1 MLKKLFTKGIDH
13 IRLQM
18 RKIIFF
24 VSDLAFKSVILE
36 LPRLFRRPIS
46 AENHDLVIVQPKKIR
61 LANYAPN
68 DLKFFLEAL

>member
-24 VSDLAFKSVILE
+24 VSDLAFKGVILE
-36 LPRLFRRPIS
+36 LPRLFRRPMS
-46 AENHDLVIVQPKKIR
+46 AENHDLVIVQPKKI
-61 LANYAPN
+61 
-68 DLKFFLEAL
+68 